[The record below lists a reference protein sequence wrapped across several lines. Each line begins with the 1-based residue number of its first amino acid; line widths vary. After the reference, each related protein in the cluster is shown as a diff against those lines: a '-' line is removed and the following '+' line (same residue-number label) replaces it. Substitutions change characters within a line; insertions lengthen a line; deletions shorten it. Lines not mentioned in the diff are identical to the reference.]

1 MVSGLIELL
10 GEILGIDGVQM
21 AALVDAGTGMML
33 GAVGVPARA
42 VPAGAAPAGADL
54 AAVAAGLAE
63 EARAVARV
71 AAAGDGGLEEFTAV
85 TASRFQLVKVLD
97 AHPGESMLLL
107 VDADRARTNMALAAL
122 RVGQAAPVLLA

>member
-1 MVSGLIELL
+1 MSGLIESL

-21 AALVDAGTGMML
+21 AALVNAGTGMML
-33 GAVGVPARA
+33 GS
-42 VPAGAAPAGADL
+42 AGGLAGSALAGTDL

-85 TASRFQLVKVLD
+85 TASRFQLVKVMD
-97 AHPGESMLLL
+97 PHPGESVLLF
-107 VDADRARTNMALAAL
+107 VDADRARTNMAFAAL
-122 RVGQAAPVLLA
+122 RVGQAAPALLA